1 MTNTAYTSKPHKWG
15 PALPG
20 QGSEQICTSCGARAS
35 TAPEQCPGQHEAA
48 ITETVHDYDPLA

>member
-1 MTNTAYTSKPHKWG
+1 MTNSAYTSRPHEFG

-20 QGSEQICTSCGARAS
+20 QGADQICKRCGSRAS
-35 TAPEQCPGQHEAA
+35 TAPQECPGGHPAA

>member
-1 MTNTAYTSKPHKWG
+1 MQNSAYISKPHKFG

-20 QGSEQICTSCGARAS
+20 QGAEPICTSCGARKS
-35 TAPEQCPGQHEAA
+35 TAPEQCSGGHPAA

>member
-1 MTNTAYTSKPHKWG
+1 MTNTAYTSKPHNWG

-20 QGSEQICTSCGARAS
+20 QGAEKICTSCGARQA
-35 TAPEQCPGQHEAA
+35 TAPEQCSGGHPAA

>member
-1 MTNTAYTSKPHKWG
+1 MTNTAYTSKPHQWG

-20 QGSEQICTSCGARAS
+20 QGAEKICTSCGARAS
-35 TAPEQCPGQHEAA
+35 TAPEQCTGHHEAA